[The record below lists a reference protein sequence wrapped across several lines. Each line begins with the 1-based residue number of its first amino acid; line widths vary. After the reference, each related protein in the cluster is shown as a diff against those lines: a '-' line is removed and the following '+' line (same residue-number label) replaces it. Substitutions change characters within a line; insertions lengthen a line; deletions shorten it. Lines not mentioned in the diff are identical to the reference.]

1 MKVVLS
7 KERQKKKKNKT
18 KQNETKKNKKTKQK
32 EIIIR
37 KCESFR
43 EGNELRLPSS
53 TYNVISLPYLSD
65 FCFLQLYSEIA
76 PLFGL
81 TLNANT
87 GKCICAHNGN

>member
-1 MKVVLS
+1 MKVVLF
-7 KERQKKKKNKT
+7 KERKKNKT
-18 KQNETKKNKKTKQK
+18 KQNKTKQKKQKKQK
-32 EIIIR
+32 EIIRR